1 MKKYKFDII
10 RQNVMSW
17 SLDIRENLSSPDE
30 LYCACPTPSFP
41 WIMPGE
47 YIPSKDYYGEIV
59 DDFDDYIKQRNAYCK
74 QLFKEIQ
81 KTQTHPVLN
90 VIRHQFDRFLW
101 SLDTFIFGYSLN
113 SKLCCLRANIIHLF
127 NKFKNSNIWQKS
139 IH

>member
-90 VIRHQFDRFLW
+90 IIRHQFDRFLW

>member
-17 SLDIRENLSSPDE
+17 SPDIRENLSSPDE
-30 LYCACPTPSFP
+30 LHCACPGPSCP
-41 WIMPGE
+41 WITLEE
-47 YIPSKDYYGEIV
+47 YIPSHDYYGETV
-59 DDFDDYIKQRNAYCK
+59 DDIDEYIQQRNAYCK

-90 VIRHQFDRFLW
+90 VIRHKLDRFLW
-101 SLDTFIFGYSLN
+101 FLDTFIFGYSLS

>member
-10 RQNVMSW
+10 RHIVMSW
-17 SLDIRENLSSPDE
+17 SPDIRENLSSPDE

-41 WIMPGE
+41 WLMPGE

-90 VIRHQFDRFLW
+90 VIRHQFDKFLW

-113 SKLCCLRANIIHLF
+113 SKLCCLRANINHLF
-127 NKFKNSNIWQKS
+127 NKCKNSNIWQKS